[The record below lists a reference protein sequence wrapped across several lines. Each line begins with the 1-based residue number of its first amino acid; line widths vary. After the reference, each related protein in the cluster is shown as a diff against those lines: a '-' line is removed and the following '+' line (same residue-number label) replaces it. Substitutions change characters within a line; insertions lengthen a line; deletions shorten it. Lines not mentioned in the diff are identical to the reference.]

1 MKYLIVLKDYFSGK
15 NRNLAFALAAIVM
28 ISILNHCG
36 ASSQETEVA
45 PSIEP
50 VLEADTLIPDGF
62 SLVPLELSNFESLN
76 SVMGAFAIVDLYSA
90 KSALEPKGK
99 KLVSGVRLI
108 RAPLNPEKLAALV
121 PEEMTLALMDS
132 QGPLFAAIQKRDK
145 EVKTRLHQIKKTQSS
160 IVYHKEE

>member
-1 MKYLIVLKDYFSGK
+1 MKYYLILKDYFSGQ
-15 NRNLAFALAAIVM
+15 NRTLGLALLALIM
-28 ISILNHCG
+28 ISALNHCR
-36 ASSQETEVA
+36 SSSSGTEANSESESV
-45 PSIEP
+45 I
-50 VLEADTLIPDGF
+50 EADTLIPDGF

-76 SVMGAFAIVDLYSA
+76 SVMGAFAIVDLYSP

-145 EVKTRLHQIKKTQSS
+145 EVKTKLHQLKKSQS
-160 IVYHKEE
+160 IVYHKEQ